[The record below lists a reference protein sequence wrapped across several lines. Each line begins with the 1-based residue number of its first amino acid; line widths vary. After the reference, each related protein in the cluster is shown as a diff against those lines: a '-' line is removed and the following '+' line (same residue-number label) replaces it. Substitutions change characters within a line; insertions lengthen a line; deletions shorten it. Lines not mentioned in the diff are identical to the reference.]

1 MIQRLYAHNFRCL
14 ENFEIDLSDTASA
27 LLIGKNGSGKS
38 SISAVLEIFQSIGR
52 GINRIREL
60 VKISDFTAERTE
72 TPMRFELQILLDGRL
87 YDYTLALELPDN
99 FKEPRVSEEKLEV
112 SGEAVYSRSAAQVT
126 LHGQDREA
134 QFLVDWHL
142 VALPVIQQQPGQNG
156 MERFKTWLSHI
167 VILSPLPPLMSGE
180 SSGESLQPL
189 RTGENLG
196 EWMAG
201 VLGLYPSA
209 YRKID
214 DYLRT
219 VLHDLQDF
227 VNETTGKNAKN
238 LIVRFEGKE
247 KTLRVPFSE
256 LSDGEKCFFLGAVI
270 LAANDAYGP
279 LFCFWDEPDN
289 YLSLSEVAQFIT
301 LLRRSF
307 QQGSQVLV
315 TSHNP
320 EAIRRFSGENTFVLG
335 RKSHLEP
342 TRCRLLRDIPV
353 SGDLIDQLIQGDVEP

>member
-14 ENFEIDLSDTASA
+14 ENFELDLSDTASA

-38 SISAVLEIFQSIGR
+38 SISAVLEVFQSIGR

-60 VKISDFTAERTE
+60 VKISDFAAGCTE
-72 TPMRFELQILLDGRL
+72 APMRFELQVLLDGEH
-87 YDYTLALELPDN
+87 YKYTLALELPNN
-99 FKEPRVSEEKLEV
+99 FKEPRVLEERLEV
-112 SGEAVYSRSAAQVT
+112 SGEAVYSRNEAQVV
-126 LHGQDREA
+126 LHAKNGEA

-156 MERFKTWLSHI
+156 MDRFKQWLSHI
-167 VILSPLPPLMSGE
+167 VILAPLPPLMNGE
-180 SSGESLQPL
+180 SSCESLQPL

-214 DYLRT
+214 EHLRA

-227 VNETTGKNAKN
+227 VNESTGKNAKN
-238 LIVRFEGKE
+238 LVVRFEGKE

-256 LSDGEKCFFLGAVI
+256 LSDGEKCFFLGAVMI
-270 LAANDAYGP
+270 AANDAYGP

-289 YLSLSEVAQFIT
+289 YLSLSEVAHFIT
-301 LLRRSF
+301 QLRRSF

-315 TSHNP
+315 SSHNP
-320 EAIRRFSGENTFVLG
+320 EAIRRFSSDNTFVLG

-353 SGDLIDQLIQGDVEP
+353 SGDLVDQLILGDVEP